1 MTRILRAL
9 IPRLLLAVTTML
21 LLVIALRLIGM
32 HLALPVPLA
41 IALAGGALWWIAGVA
56 ADVATPLETPEL
68 NLDPGY
74 ALPHAQ
80 DPVVRRIEDTL
91 YGAQPRRRTSTR
103 ALGQLLGRLADQ
115 REHRAGPQGAPPL
128 SPALQDLIGHS
139 RDPQAHDA
147 PRPVDRRFLHRILH
161 ELATPE
167 R

>member
-1 MTRILRAL
+1 MTRILRGL
-9 IPRLLLAVTTML
+9 VPRLLLAVAAVL

-41 IALAGGALWWIAGVA
+41 VALAGGALWWIVGAGAEVA
-56 ADVATPLETPEL
+56 IPLESPEL

-80 DPVVRRIEDTL
+80 DPAVRRIEDTL

-115 REHRAGPQGAPPL
+115 REHRAGPQGTPPL

-139 RDPQAHDA
+139 RDPKVHDA

>member
-1 MTRILRAL
+1 MTRILRGL
-9 IPRLLLAVTTML
+9 VPRLLLAVAAVL

-32 HLALPVPLA
+32 HLALPVPAEVA
-41 IALAGGALWWIAGVA
+41 I
-56 ADVATPLETPEL
+56 PLESPEL

-80 DPVVRRIEDTL
+80 DPAVRRIEDTL

-115 REHRAGPQGAPPL
+115 REHRAGPQGTPPL

-139 RDPQAHDA
+139 RDPKVHDA